1 MNLSTCMRTPPV
13 TCEMNAT
20 LAEVARMMEFEEVG
34 SVLVMS
40 EDNRIA
46 GIVTDRDLVV
56 RGIAREGGPMT
67 RVETIMSS
75 PVITVHETQDPFE
88 AAAKMARA
96 ACRRL
101 PVVTATGLVQGV
113 VSLDDIMP
121 LFAAGADRLAS
132 GTAKR

>member
-1 MNLSTCMRTPPV
+1 MKLSTCMHTPPV

-20 LAEVARMMEFEEVG
+20 IAEVARMMELEEVG
-34 SVLVMS
+34 SVLVVT
-40 EDNRIA
+40 EDNQLA

-56 RGIAREGGPMT
+56 RGFAHECGPMT

-75 PVITVHETQDPFE
+75 PVITAHDTQDPFE

-96 ACRRL
+96 SCRRL
-101 PVVTATGLVQGV
+101 PVVTATGQVEGV

-132 GTAKR
+132 GATKR